1 MKGPASSPGA
11 SPLLPADDRT
21 FCFENVTLD
30 LGRGSLRDAS
40 GVIELRSKSF
50 EVLRYLVLNAGRL
63 VTKEELLQAIW
74 PNVTVSDESLTRCIS
89 DIRHALQ
96 DRDSRFIKTVP
107 RRGYRFEASVS
118 VSCKPAASGRPN
130 VGANLPNPEGPS
142 IAVLPFENISAD
154 TEQDYFADGMVE
166 DITIALSRF
175 KWLFVI
181 SRNSSF
187 VYKRKFIDVKQV
199 GRELGVRYIL
209 QGSVRKVGSHI
220 RISGQ
225 LIEATTGAH
234 LWANTFDGS
243 LQDVFELQ
251 DNVSRSVVGAI
262 APRLIAAEIEF
273 ARRKPAGTWSSYD
286 RYLRGVALVH
296 QFTPA
301 GLSDAAEQFRL
312 AIAMD
317 PGFASAH
324 ARLAA
329 CCVARK
335 FLYGQSITEA
345 ERLASLQLAA
355 RAVELGPE
363 DETALA
369 YSGGVVAFLN
379 DEFERAYVLAERAI
393 ELNPNLSLAWAVLGW
408 ANVWLGE
415 PEQARTA
422 FDRAIRLNPLD
433 KPALVQILPG
443 YIVVCFISGRHEER
457 LAWANRL
464 LALDPTNLTGLLA
477 SLDVAQLQGRSADIA
492 ALLSQMHATYPDLR
506 ASHVRQIFM
515 HYRKPEHR
523 VKFDEFIRRLGISE

>member
-1 MKGPASSPGA
+1 MKRPALPPSA

-21 FCFENVTLD
+21 FRFENVTLD
-30 LGRGSLRDAS
+30 LGHGSLRDAN

-50 EVLRYLVLNAGRL
+50 EVLRYLVVNAGRL
-63 VTKEELLQAIW
+63 VTKEELFQAMW

-89 DIRHALQ
+89 DVRRALQ
-96 DRDSRFIKTVP
+96 DRDSRIIKTVP

-118 VSCKPAASGRPN
+118 VGKPAANGTSI
-130 VGANLPNPEGPS
+130 VGAKLPNAEGPS

-154 TEQDYFADGMVE
+154 PEQDYFADGVVE
-166 DITIALSRF
+166 EVTIALSRF

-187 VYKRKFIDVKQV
+187 AYKHKVIDVKQV
-199 GRELGVRYIL
+199 GRELGVRYVL

-225 LIEATTGAH
+225 LIEAATGAH
-234 LWANTFDGS
+234 LWANTFDGD
-243 LQDVFELQ
+243 LQDVFDLQ
-251 DNVSRSVVGAI
+251 DNVARSVVGAI
-262 APRLIAAEIEF
+262 APRLISAEIEF

-296 QFTPA
+296 QFTLT

-312 AIAMD
+312 AIALD

-329 CCVARK
+329 CSVARK
-335 FLYGQSITEA
+335 FLYGQVLTEA
-345 ERLASLQLAA
+345 ERSASLQLAA
-355 RAVELGPE
+355 RAIELGPE

-379 DEFERAYVLAERAI
+379 DEFERASVLAERAI
-393 ELNPNLSLAWAVLGW
+393 ELNPNLSLAWVVLGW
-408 ANVWLGE
+408 AHVWLGE
-415 PEQARTA
+415 PERARTA
-422 FDRAIRLNPLD
+422 FDHAIRLNPLY
-433 KPALVQILPG
+433 KPALVQIIPG
-443 YIVVCFISGRHEER
+443 YIVVCFVSGLHEER

-477 SLDVAQLQGRSADIA
+477 ALDVAHVQGRSADKA
-492 ALLSQMHATYPDLR
+492 DMLTHLRATYPDLR
-506 ASHVRQIFM
+506 ASHVKQIFKR
-515 HYRKPEHR
+515 YRKPEHQI
-523 VKFDEFIRRLGISE
+523 KFDEFVNRLGMPE

>member
-1 MKGPASSPGA
+1 MKRPAVQPSA

-21 FCFENVTLD
+21 FRFENVTLD
-30 LGRGSLRDAS
+30 LRHGSLRDAN

-50 EVLRYLVLNAGRL
+50 EVLCYLVVNAGRL

-96 DRDSRFIKTVP
+96 DRDSRFIKTIP

-118 VSCKPAASGRPN
+118 VSGKLAANGPPN
-130 VGANLPNPEGPS
+130 VAANLPNPEGPS

-154 TEQDYFADGMVE
+154 PEQDYFADGVVE
-166 DITIALSRF
+166 EITIALSRF

-187 VYKRKFIDVKQV
+187 VYKRKIIDVKKV
-199 GRELGVRYIL
+199 GRELGVRYVL
-209 QGSVRKVGSHI
+209 QGSVRKVDSHI

-225 LIEATTGAH
+225 LIEATTGSH

-243 LQDVFELQ
+243 LQDAFELQ
-251 DNVSRSVVGAI
+251 DNVTRSVVGAI
-262 APRLIAAEIEF
+262 APRLIKAEIEF
-273 ARRKPAGTWSSYD
+273 ARRKRPGTWSSYD

-296 QFTPA
+296 QLTLV
-301 GLSDAAEQFRL
+301 GLCDATEQFRL
-312 AIAMD
+312 AIALD
-317 PGFASAH
+317 PDFASAH

-329 CCVARK
+329 CSVARK
-335 FLYGQSITEA
+335 FLYGQVITEA
-345 ERLASLQLAA
+345 ERSSSLRLAA
-355 RAVELGPE
+355 RAAELGPE

-369 YSGGVVAFLN
+369 YCGFVLALLN
-379 DEFERAYVLAERAI
+379 DEFERSALLAERAI

-415 PEQARTA
+415 PDRARAA

-443 YIVVCFISGRHEER
+443 YIVVCFISGLHEER

-477 SLDVAQLQGRSADIA
+477 ALDVAHLQGRSADMAHILA
-492 ALLSQMHATYPDLR
+492 HMRATYPDLR

-515 HYRKPEHR
+515 RYRKPEHR
-523 VKFDEFIRRLGISE
+523 VKFDEFMSRLGIPE

>member
-1 MKGPASSPGA
+1 MKGPALPPSTT
-11 SPLLPADDRT
+11 PLLPTDERT

-30 LGRGSLRDAS
+30 LGHGSLRDAS

-63 VTKEELLQAIW
+63 VTKEELLQAMW

-107 RRGYRFEASVS
+107 RRGYRFEAPVS
-118 VSCKPAASGRPN
+118 VSGKPAANGPPT

-154 TEQDYFADGMVE
+154 SEQDYFADGMVE
-166 DITIALSRF
+166 EITIALSRF

-187 VYKRKFIDVKQV
+187 MYKRKLIDIKQV

-209 QGSVRKVGSHI
+209 QGSVRKVGSYI

-225 LIEATTGAH
+225 LIEAATGSH
-234 LWANTFDGS
+234 LWANTFDGG

-251 DNVSRSVVGAI
+251 DNVTRSVVGAI
-262 APRLIAAEIEF
+262 APRLIKAEIEF
-273 ARRKPAGTWSSYD
+273 ARRKPSGTWSSYD

-296 QFTPA
+296 QSTPA
-301 GLSDAAEQFRL
+301 GLSEATEQFRL
-312 AIAMD
+312 AIALD
-317 PGFASAH
+317 PDFASAH
-324 ARLAA
+324 AMAA
-329 CCVARK
+329 CSLTRK
-335 FLYGQSITEA
+335 FVYGQVITEA
-345 ERLASLQLAA
+345 ERSVALQLAA
-355 RAVELGPE
+355 RAAELGSE

-369 YSGGVVAFLN
+369 CCGYVCAFLN
-379 DEFERAYVLAERAI
+379 DDFERASVLAERAI
-393 ELNPNLSLAWAVLGW
+393 ELNPNLSLAWAVHGW
-408 ANVWLGE
+408 ADVWLGE
-415 PEQARTA
+415 AERARTA

-433 KPALVQILPG
+433 KPALIQFLPG

-477 SLDVAQLQGRSADIA
+477 ALDVAQLQGRAADKA
-492 ALLSQMHATYPDLR
+492 GLLAHMRATYPDLR
-506 ASHVRQIFM
+506 ASHLRQVFM
-515 HYRKPEHR
+515 RYRKREHR
-523 VKFDEFIRRLGISE
+523 VKFDEFMSRLGIPE